1 MHMKYIVACR
11 STLFLLAPLWHT
23 WENEKKNRITYAA
36 QRHCGFC
43 PGLEI
48 KNSAACP
55 LICVWNRWASL
66 FAIDFALVVDVFV
79 VFCYPSKLK
88 SHNASNWMWFR
99 LFVLFPFV
107 FSFTAPFEHS
117 RLKCWTLLMALT
129 HLARSLLVYE
139 SAFFYVQPAI
149 KCIRCISHSIGIVFC
164 SAVQCWHLGN
174 LGIQLCASNS
184 FRDSWIYLLMHV
196 SMQIDGHS
204 EMPIS
209 RK

>member
-1 MHMKYIVACR
+1 MPADLCMEPVGLTVCHWFCVGRRRLCCFAIH
-11 STLFLLAPLWHT
+11 WN
-23 WENEKKNRITYAA
+23 WNRIM
-36 QRHCGFC
+36 R
-43 PGLEI
+43 
-48 KNSAACP
+48 
-55 LICVWNRWASL
+55 
-66 FAIDFALVVDVFV
+66 
-79 VFCYPSKLK
+79 
-88 SHNASNWMWFR
+88 NWMWFR

-129 HLARSLLVYE
+129 HLSLARLLVCE